1 MPRLLLQ
8 MNSRQQSPR
17 LTTNKLDEVMIKRRT
32 KTIGDFS
39 MSSMTDIIFLL
50 LIFFMLTSTIVVP
63 NAIKVNLPQG
73 KERAHTQPMAR
84 ITIKAD
90 LTYYAQ
96 WDREKVR
103 EIAVTDIAAFL
114 AECSEKDS
122 EMFVAL
128 YADETVPYREVVKV
142 LDIAN
147 ENKYR
152 MVLATRRPDSK

>member
-1 MPRLLLQ
+1 
-8 MNSRQQSPR
+8 
-17 LTTNKLDEVMIKRRT
+17 MIKRRT

-73 KERAHTQPMAR
+73 KERTHTQPMAR

-96 WDREKVR
+96 WDKEKVR
-103 EIAVTDIAAFL
+103 EIAVADIAAFL

-147 ENKYR
+147 QNKYK

>member
-1 MPRLLLQ
+1 
-8 MNSRQQSPR
+8 
-17 LTTNKLDEVMIKRRT
+17 
-32 KTIGDFS
+32 

-73 KERAHTQPMAR
+73 KERVHTQPMAR

-96 WDREKVR
+96 WGKEPVKEVQ
-103 EIAVTDIAAFL
+103 EGEIAAFL
-114 AECSEKDS
+114 AECSEKDQ

-147 ENKYR
+147 ENKYK
-152 MVLATRRPDSK
+152 MVLATRRPESK

>member
-1 MPRLLLQ
+1 
-8 MNSRQQSPR
+8 
-17 LTTNKLDEVMIKRRT
+17 MIKRRT
-32 KTIGDFS
+32 RAIGDFS

-96 WDREKVR
+96 WGKDKAQ
-103 EIAVTDIAAFL
+103 EIKIEELAGFL
-114 AECSEKDS
+114 AECSAKDPD
-122 EMFVAL
+122 MYVAL
-128 YADETVPYREVVKV
+128 YADETIPYSEVVKV
-142 LDIAN
+142 LNIAN
-147 ENKYR
+147 EKKYK
-152 MVLATRRPDSK
+152 MVLATRRPDNT

>member
-1 MPRLLLQ
+1 
-8 MNSRQQSPR
+8 
-17 LTTNKLDEVMIKRRT
+17 MIKRRT
-32 KTIGDFS
+32 RTIGDFS

-96 WDREKVR
+96 WDNEPVR
-103 EIAVTDIAAFL
+103 AISDSDISAFL
-114 AECSEKDS
+114 AECSTKDPD
-122 EMFVAL
+122 MYVAL
-128 YADETVPYREVVKV
+128 YADETIPYSEVVKV
-142 LDIAN
+142 LNIAN
-147 ENKYR
+147 ENKYK
-152 MVLATRRPDSK
+152 MVLATRRPDSN

>member
-1 MPRLLLQ
+1 
-8 MNSRQQSPR
+8 
-17 LTTNKLDEVMIKRRT
+17 
-32 KTIGDFS
+32 

-73 KERAHTQPMAR
+73 KERTHTQPMAR

-96 WDREKVR
+96 WDKETVR
-103 EIAVTDIAAFL
+103 EIAVADIAAFL

-147 ENKYR
+147 ENKYK

>member
-1 MPRLLLQ
+1 
-8 MNSRQQSPR
+8 
-17 LTTNKLDEVMIKRRT
+17 MIKRRT

-84 ITIKAD
+84 ITIKSD

-96 WDREKVR
+96 WDKEKVR
-103 EIAVTDIAAFL
+103 EIAVDDIAAFL

>member
-1 MPRLLLQ
+1 
-8 MNSRQQSPR
+8 
-17 LTTNKLDEVMIKRRT
+17 MIKRRT

-73 KERAHTQPMAR
+73 KERVHTQPMAR
-84 ITIKAD
+84 ITIKSD

-96 WDREKVR
+96 WGREAAKVIQ
-103 EIAVTDIAAFL
+103 EADIATFL
-114 AECSEKDS
+114 AECSEKDA

-147 ENKYR
+147 QNKYK

>member
-1 MPRLLLQ
+1 
-8 MNSRQQSPR
+8 
-17 LTTNKLDEVMIKRRT
+17 MIKRRT

-73 KERAHTQPMAR
+73 KERVHTQPMAR

-96 WDREKVR
+96 WGKE
-103 EIAVTDIAAFL
+103 AVKEVQESEIAAFL
-114 AECSEKDS
+114 AECSEKDQ

-147 ENKYR
+147 ENKYK

>member
-73 KERAHTQPMAR
+73 KERTHTQPMAR

-96 WDREKVR
+96 WDKEKVR
-103 EIAVTDIAAFL
+103 EIAVADIAAFL

-147 ENKYR
+147 ENKYK

>member
-1 MPRLLLQ
+1 
-8 MNSRQQSPR
+8 
-17 LTTNKLDEVMIKRRT
+17 MIKRRT

-73 KERAHTQPMAR
+73 KERVHTQPMAR

-96 WDREKVR
+96 WGKE
-103 EIAVTDIAAFL
+103 AVKEVQESEIAAFL
-114 AECSEKDS
+114 AECSEKDQ

>member
-1 MPRLLLQ
+1 
-8 MNSRQQSPR
+8 
-17 LTTNKLDEVMIKRRT
+17 MIKRRT

-73 KERAHTQPMAR
+73 KERVHTQPMAR

-96 WDREKVR
+96 WGKE
-103 EIAVTDIAAFL
+103 AVKQVQESDIAAFL
-114 AECSEKDS
+114 AECSEKDQ

-147 ENKYR
+147 ENKYK
-152 MVLATRRPDSK
+152 MVLATRRPENK

>member
-1 MPRLLLQ
+1 
-8 MNSRQQSPR
+8 
-17 LTTNKLDEVMIKRRT
+17 
-32 KTIGDFS
+32 

-73 KERAHTQPMAR
+73 KERTHTQPMAR

-96 WDREKVR
+96 WDKEKVR
-103 EIAVTDIAAFL
+103 EIAVADIAAFL

>member
-1 MPRLLLQ
+1 
-8 MNSRQQSPR
+8 
-17 LTTNKLDEVMIKRRT
+17 MIKRRT

-73 KERAHTQPMAR
+73 KERVHTQPMAR

-96 WDREKVR
+96 WGKE
-103 EIAVTDIAAFL
+103 AVKEVQESEIAAFL
-114 AECSEKDS
+114 AECSEKDQ

-147 ENKYR
+147 ENKYK
-152 MVLATRRPDSK
+152 MVLATRRPDSE

>member
-1 MPRLLLQ
+1 
-8 MNSRQQSPR
+8 
-17 LTTNKLDEVMIKRRT
+17 MIKRRT

-50 LIFFMLTSTIVVP
+50 LIFFMLTSTIVLP

-96 WDREKVR
+96 WGKE
-103 EIAVTDIAAFL
+103 AVKHIQ
-114 AECSEKDS
+114 ESE
-122 EMFVAL
+122 L
-128 YADETVPYREVVKV
+128 
-142 LDIAN
+142 
-147 ENKYR
+147 
-152 MVLATRRPDSK
+152 

>member
-1 MPRLLLQ
+1 
-8 MNSRQQSPR
+8 
-17 LTTNKLDEVMIKRRT
+17 
-32 KTIGDFS
+32 
-39 MSSMTDIIFLL
+39 MSSMTDIIFRLV
-50 LIFFMLTSTIVVP
+50 IFFMLTSTIVVP

-84 ITIKAD
+84 ITIKSD

-96 WDREKVR
+96 WDKEKVR
-103 EIAVTDIAAFL
+103 EIAVDDITAFL

>member
-1 MPRLLLQ
+1 
-8 MNSRQQSPR
+8 
-17 LTTNKLDEVMIKRRT
+17 MIKRRT

-73 KERAHTQPMAR
+73 KERVHTQPMAR

-96 WDREKVR
+96 WGREAAK
-103 EIAVTDIAAFL
+103 EIQETDIAVFL
-114 AECSEKDS
+114 AECSEKDQ

-147 ENKYR
+147 QNKYK

>member
-1 MPRLLLQ
+1 
-8 MNSRQQSPR
+8 
-17 LTTNKLDEVMIKRRT
+17 MIKRRT
-32 KTIGDFS
+32 RTIGDFS

-84 ITIKAD
+84 ITIKSD

-96 WDREKVR
+96 WDKEKVR
-103 EIAVTDIAAFL
+103 EIAVDDIAAFL

>member
-1 MPRLLLQ
+1 
-8 MNSRQQSPR
+8 
-17 LTTNKLDEVMIKRRT
+17 MIKRRT

-73 KERAHTQPMAR
+73 KERVHTQPMAR

-96 WDREKVR
+96 WGKEPVKEVQ
-103 EIAVTDIAAFL
+103 ESEIAAFL
-114 AECSEKDS
+114 AECSEKDQ

-147 ENKYR
+147 ENKYK
-152 MVLATRRPDSK
+152 MVLATRRPEK

>member
-1 MPRLLLQ
+1 MLQ

-73 KERAHTQPMAR
+73 KERTHTQPMAR

-96 WDREKVR
+96 WDKEKVR
-103 EIAVTDIAAFL
+103 EIAVADIAAFL

-147 ENKYR
+147 ENKYK

>member
-1 MPRLLLQ
+1 
-8 MNSRQQSPR
+8 
-17 LTTNKLDEVMIKRRT
+17 MIKRRT
-32 KTIGDFS
+32 KTIGVFS

-84 ITIKAD
+84 ITIQKD

-96 WDREKVR
+96 WGKEEVR
-103 EIAVTDIAAFL
+103 QIDESEVAAFL
-114 AECSEKDS
+114 AECSAKDA

-128 YADETVPYREVVKV
+128 YADEDIPYSEVVKV
-142 LDIAN
+142 LNIAN
-147 ENKYR
+147 ENKYK
-152 MVLATRRPDSK
+152 MVLATRRPDSE

>member
-1 MPRLLLQ
+1 MSRLLLQ

>member
-1 MPRLLLQ
+1 
-8 MNSRQQSPR
+8 
-17 LTTNKLDEVMIKRRT
+17 MIKRRT
-32 KTIGDFS
+32 RTIGDFS

-96 WDREKVR
+96 WDNEPVR
-103 EIAVTDIAAFL
+103 AISDSDISAFL
-114 AECSEKDS
+114 SECSTKDPD
-122 EMFVAL
+122 MYVAL
-128 YADETVPYREVVKV
+128 YADETIPYSEVVKV
-142 LDIAN
+142 LNIAN
-147 ENKYR
+147 ENKYK
-152 MVLATRRPDSK
+152 MVLATRRPDSN

>member
-1 MPRLLLQ
+1 
-8 MNSRQQSPR
+8 
-17 LTTNKLDEVMIKRRT
+17 
-32 KTIGDFS
+32 

-73 KERAHTQPMAR
+73 KERTHTQPMAR

-96 WDREKVR
+96 WDKEKVR
-103 EIAVTDIAAFL
+103 EIAVADIAAFL

-122 EMFVAL
+122 EMFEAL

-147 ENKYR
+147 ENKYK

>member
-1 MPRLLLQ
+1 
-8 MNSRQQSPR
+8 
-17 LTTNKLDEVMIKRRT
+17 MIKRRT

-73 KERAHTQPMAR
+73 KERVHTQPMAR

-96 WDREKVR
+96 WGRETAK
-103 EIAVTDIAAFL
+103 EIQETDIAAFL
-114 AECSEKDS
+114 AECSEKDA

-147 ENKYR
+147 QNKYK

>member
-1 MPRLLLQ
+1 
-8 MNSRQQSPR
+8 
-17 LTTNKLDEVMIKRRT
+17 MIKRRT

-73 KERAHTQPMAR
+73 KERVHTQPMAR

-96 WDREKVR
+96 WGREAAKEIR
-103 EIAVTDIAAFL
+103 EADIAAFL
-114 AECSEKDS
+114 AECSEKDA

-128 YADETVPYREVVKV
+128 YADETVPYREVVRV

-147 ENKYR
+147 QNKYKI
-152 MVLATRRPDSK
+152 VLATRRPDSK

>member
-1 MPRLLLQ
+1 
-8 MNSRQQSPR
+8 
-17 LTTNKLDEVMIKRRT
+17 MIKRRT

-84 ITIKAD
+84 ITIKSD

-96 WDREKVR
+96 WDKEKVR
-103 EIAVTDIAAFL
+103 EIAVDDITAFL

>member
-1 MPRLLLQ
+1 
-8 MNSRQQSPR
+8 
-17 LTTNKLDEVMIKRRT
+17 
-32 KTIGDFS
+32 

-84 ITIKAD
+84 ITIKSD

-96 WDREKVR
+96 WDKEKVR
-103 EIAVTDIAAFL
+103 EIAVDDITAFL

>member
-1 MPRLLLQ
+1 
-8 MNSRQQSPR
+8 
-17 LTTNKLDEVMIKRRT
+17 MIKRRT

-73 KERAHTQPMAR
+73 KERVHTQPMAR

-96 WDREKVR
+96 WGKEPVKEVQ
-103 EIAVTDIAAFL
+103 EGEIAAFL
-114 AECSEKDS
+114 AECSEKDQ

-147 ENKYR
+147 ENKYK
-152 MVLATRRPDSK
+152 MVLATRRPGSK